1 MEDYAAFCRQRA
13 VACFHRRRRWPFLS
27 PAWRHEVDD
36 ARSFIRYYRA
46 EWQSCSAQE
55 RLDAVA
61 KITRTV
67 YALGPCVRMQKAITH
82 PQRDK
87 AGNEP

>member
-13 VACFHRRRRWPFLS
+13 VACFHRRRRWLFLS

-46 EWQSCSAQE
+46 EWQSRSAQE